1 MEAQQ
6 AESPKAIFRLHGLIN
21 NLLQVSPTAQIK
33 YKGIRDALAANMK
46 KFGPELLSKHF
57 ENVEVAHLAGRAA
70 DSVLVLLKHWRRIT
84 SSPAAWERFGRKV
97 EEAQLQVLMPLY
109 KCTEKDPVKPRI
121 LKKEFSEVTVG
132 SDGFPAMLAT
142 SGSESQSEASIP
154 ESLAH
159 SPPPVL
165 KKDWRSQA
173 GRELKKKP
181 AGKEVAQSSKKVEKG
196 KAFTKGMK
204 RPSSM
209 VSHKSGKEEEKAKS
223 KAGGPDTVVDVAT
236 LSLGG
241 GKKQTYIQ
249 HQPNGKGTPKRLIVA
264 CTIQQA
270 SSLTI
275 SHKQLVEE
283 LIPHCKKP
291 GATKGS
297 ILEARAN
304 LIGKYKK

>member
-1 MEAQQ
+1 MKPGRKRKKGAGNSNPCKRVGFPDIDQEELNDAFDSHIRQVGAKQACNFFEYSYLEAQQ

-159 SPPPVL
+159 SLPPSTWWKSLSPI
-165 KKDWRSQA
+165 A
-173 GRELKKKP
+173 
-181 AGKEVAQSSKKVEKG
+181 KG
-196 KAFTKGMK
+196 QVQPRA
-204 RPSSM
+204 PSLRQ
-209 VSHKSGKEEEKAKS
+209 G
-223 KAGGPDTVVDVAT
+223 
-236 LSLGG
+236 
-241 GKKQTYIQ
+241 Q
-249 HQPNGKGTPKRLIVA
+249 N
-264 CTIQQA
+264 
-270 SSLTI
+270 
-275 SHKQLVEE
+275 
-283 LIPHCKKP
+283 
-291 GATKGS
+291 
-297 ILEARAN
+297 
-304 LIGKYKK
+304 